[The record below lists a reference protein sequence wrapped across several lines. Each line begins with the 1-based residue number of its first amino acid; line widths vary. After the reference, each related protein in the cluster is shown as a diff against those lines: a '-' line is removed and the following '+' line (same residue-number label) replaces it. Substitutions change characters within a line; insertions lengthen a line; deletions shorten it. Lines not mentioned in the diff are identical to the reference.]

1 MLESTMGIGGG
12 KVTVATDNLPVSR
25 GRVFLHAVVFVLGFS
40 LIFVIGW
47 GGTATLLGQL
57 FGTYKT
63 LLAQIGG
70 LVVILFG
77 LHTLGW
83 IRLPFLDYELRP
95 SGAEALTQGRSR
107 LWSAFGM
114 GVFFAAGWT
123 PCVGTTL
130 GAILTMALA
139 EETVYQAM
147 VLSAAYAAGLGI
159 PFLLLG
165 LSVERASK
173 WMHRFRKHTRT
184 VQIISGLLLIGIG
197 LMLLTNR
204 LFLIAVWA
212 QQQGWYL
219 DVPSSGTPSLFIAM
233 VAGLLSFLSPCVF
246 PLVPAYLSFLGAQV
260 MR

>member
-1 MLESTMGIGGG
+1 MS
-12 KVTVATDNLPVSR
+12 VATEHLPASR

-40 LIFVIGW
+40 LVFVIGW

-57 FGTYKT
+57 FGVYKMF
-63 LLAQIGG
+63 LARIGG

-83 IRLPFLDYELRP
+83 IRLPFLDYELRL
-95 SGAEALTQGRSR
+95 SGAETLAQKPSG

-139 EETVYQAM
+139 EETVYRAM
-147 VLSAAYAAGLGI
+147 VLSAAYAMGLGI

-165 LSVERASK
+165 LSVERASR
-173 WMHRFRKHTRT
+173 WMYRFRKHTRA

-204 LFLIAVWA
+204 LFLIAVWT

-219 DVPSSGTPSLFIAM
+219 DVPSSGTPSFLIALA
-233 VAGLLSFLSPCVF
+233 AGVLSFLSPCVF
-246 PLVPAYLSFLGAQV
+246 PLVPAYLGFLGAQV

>member
-1 MLESTMGIGGG
+1 
-12 KVTVATDNLPVSR
+12 VTVATDNLPVSR

-95 SGAEALTQGRSR
+95 SGAEALTQGR
-107 LWSAFGM
+107 
-114 GVFFAAGWT
+114 
-123 PCVGTTL
+123 
-130 GAILTMALA
+130 LA

-219 DVPSSGTPSLFIAM
+219 DVPSSG
-233 VAGLLSFLSPCVF
+233 LLSFLSPCVF